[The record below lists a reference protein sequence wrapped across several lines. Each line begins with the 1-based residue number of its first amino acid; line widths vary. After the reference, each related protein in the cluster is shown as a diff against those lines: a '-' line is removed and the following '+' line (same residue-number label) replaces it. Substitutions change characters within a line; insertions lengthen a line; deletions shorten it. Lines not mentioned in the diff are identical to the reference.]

1 MLLDFL
7 SSSMAFCSILPHP
20 ENRYGS
26 DYISHCGQWFSVLEG
41 SLLFLMAC
49 CHLSKEEFGAM
60 WFMVNTLGALLCTA
74 SKVSL
79 HLLSTFPCK
88 MERHISKELW
98 KEINGGLFIMH
109 KDALFDFEG

>member
-1 MLLDFL
+1 MAVIIFLTVGSGFLYWRDSVVSDGLLPL
-7 SSSMAFCSILPHP
+7 V
-20 ENRYGS
+20 
-26 DYISHCGQWFSVLEG
+26 Q
-41 SLLFLMAC
+41 
-49 CHLSKEEFGAM
+49 EEFGAM

-98 KEINGGLFIMH
+98 KDINGGLFIMH
-109 KDALFDFEG
+109 KDALFAFEG